1 MLQSSQISQ
10 FAQLLFDS
18 DEAARHATPILK
30 AILDGRS
37 SRVSDVAQHMR
48 GNAAANYKHIQR
60 FIQNVDTKASL
71 LRLFQAEAPFVIGDA
86 TEIPRPHA
94 YRTPYVGT
102 LKDGKTRGFWLL
114 LLATPYRGRALP
126 CHFLTYSSRTLAQ
139 QAESRNL
146 NHLQAFQP
154 LKALL
159 GDKPLVLDREFSYLE
174 LLEAFAAAQINFV
187 IRLKLGSHPPQFFDE
202 NKQRLELSAEPGKT
216 VVYRNLFYK
225 GKVRVNVIGYWQAG
239 YAEPLWVMTNLK
251 AEVGGQIYFARM
263 KIEETFRDLK
273 SLLGLAKVMNQHQ
286 AKMEQMVALVMLAYT
301 LGVLV
306 GEELRDVLFGAPPAP
321 HPARSRTSQPPHP
334 LRIPSPKWKL
344 YSGLFLLLKQKL
356 DVSPAELN
364 QVVRTAVDRFRRMVQ
379 YPVRTF
385 V

>member
-1 MLQSSQISQ
+1 MLQSNQILQ

-18 DEAARHATPILK
+18 DVTARQATPILK

-37 SRVSDVAQHMR
+37 ARVSDIAQHMR
-48 GNAAANYKHIQR
+48 GSAEANYKHIQR
-60 FIQNVDTKASL
+60 FMQKVDTKASL

-102 LKDGKTRGFWLL
+102 LKDGKTKGFWLL

-126 CHFLTYSSRTLAQ
+126 CHFLTYSSRTLAAE
-139 QAESRNL
+139 AESRNH
-146 NHLQAFQP
+146 NHLQAFEP

-159 GDKPLVLDREFSYLE
+159 GEKPLVLDRDFSYLE
-174 LLEAFAAAQINFV
+174 LLEALVAAQINFV

-202 NKQRLELSAEPGKT
+202 NKQRIELVAEPGKT
-216 VVYRNLFYK
+216 VIYRRLWYK
-225 GKVRVNVIGYWQAG
+225 GQVRVNVIGYWQKG

-251 AEVGGQIYFARM
+251 AERGGQIYFARM

-273 SLLGLAKVMNQHQ
+273 TLLGLGKVMNQHQ
-286 AKMEQMVALVMLAYT
+286 AKMEQIVALVLLAYT

-306 GEELRDVLFGAPPAP
+306 GEALRDVLYGAPPTAHPDAP
-321 HPARSRTSQPPHP
+321 RVGKPARRPQPF
-334 LRIPSPKWKL
+334 SPKWKL

-356 DVSPAELN
+356 SLAHGEVNPI
-364 QVVRTAVDRFRRMVQ
+364 VRTVLDRFRRLVQ
-379 YPVRTF
+379 HPVRTF

>member
-1 MLQSSQISQ
+1 MLQSNQIFQ
-10 FAQLLFDS
+10 FAQLVFDS
-18 DEAARHATPILK
+18 EDAARHATPILK
-30 AILDGRS
+30 AILAARS
-37 SRVSDVAQHMR
+37 SRVSALAQHMR
-48 GNAAANYKHIQR
+48 GSTEANYKHIQR
-60 FIQNVDTKASL
+60 FIQNVDTKETL
-71 LRLFQAEAPFVIGDA
+71 LRLFQADAPFVIGDA

-94 YRTPYVGT
+94 YRTSYVGT
-102 LKDGKTRGFWLL
+102 LKDGKTKGFWLL

-126 CHFLTYSSRTLAQ
+126 CHFITYSSRTLNQ

-146 NHLQAFQP
+146 NHLHAFAP

-159 GDKPLVLDREFSYLE
+159 GEKPLVLDRDFSYLE

-202 NKQRLELSAEPGKT
+202 NKQRLELSVDPGKT
-216 VVYRNLFYK
+216 VVYRNLWYK
-225 GKVRVNVIGYWQAG
+225 GKVRVNLIGSWRQG

-273 SLLGLAKVMNQHQ
+273 NLLGLEKVMNQHQ
-286 AKMEQMVALVMLAYT
+286 AKMEQIVALVLLAYT

-306 GEELRDVLFGAPPAP
+306 GEELRDVLYGAPPP
-321 HPARSRTSQPPHP
+321 TVQRGSNP
-334 LRIPSPKWKL
+334 LRRVHRLSQKWKL
-344 YSGLFLLLKQKL
+344 YSGLFILLRQKL
-356 DVSPAELN
+356 SLLPAEAD
-364 QVVRTAVDRFRRMVQ
+364 QIVRTVLDQFRRMVQ
-379 YPVRTF
+379 HPVRTF

>member
-18 DEAARHATPILK
+18 ADAARQATPILK
-30 AILDGRS
+30 AILDARS
-37 SRVSDVAQHMR
+37 ARLSDIAQHMR
-48 GNAAANYKHIQR
+48 GSAAANYKHIQR
-60 FIQNVDTKASL
+60 FMQRVDAKEGL
-71 LRLFQAEAPFVIGDA
+71 LRLFQADAPFVIGDA

-102 LKDGKTRGFWLL
+102 LKDGKTKGFWLL

-126 CHFLTYSSRTLAQ
+126 CHFITYSSRTIAAA
-139 QAESRNL
+139 AESRNL
-146 NHLQAFQP
+146 QHLQAFAP

-159 GDKPLVLDREFSYLE
+159 GDKPLVLDRDFSYLE
-174 LLEAFAAAQINFV
+174 LLEAFHAAQIHFV
-187 IRLKLGSHPPQFFDE
+187 IRLKMGTHPPEFIDG

-216 VVYRNLFYK
+216 VIYRGIWYK
-225 GKVRVNVIGYWQAG
+225 GKVCVNVIGYWQPG
-239 YAEPLWVMTNLK
+239 YAEPLWVMTNLQ

-273 SLLGLAKVMNQHQ
+273 NLLGLEKVMNQQQ
-286 AKMEQMVALVMLAYT
+286 AKMEQTVALVLLAYT

-306 GEELRDVLFGAPPAP
+306 GEQLRDGLYGTPPAP
-321 HPARSRTSQPPHP
+321 RPAAKRVAKAQHRLQHPGH
-334 LRIPSPKWKL
+334 KWKL

-356 DVSPAELN
+356 TLTPEEL
-364 QVVRTAVDRFRRMVQ
+364 QPIVRTALEQFRQLVQ

>member
-1 MLQSSQISQ
+1 MLQSNQIRQ
-10 FAQLLFDS
+10 FAQWLFDS
-18 DEAARHATPILK
+18 DGAARHATPILK

-37 SRVSDVAQHMR
+37 ARVSDVAQHMR
-48 GNAAANYKHIQR
+48 GNAEANYKHIQR
-60 FIQNVDTKASL
+60 FMQNVDTKESL
-71 LRLFQAEAPFVIGDA
+71 LRLFQADAPFVIGDA

-126 CHFLTYSSRTLAQ
+126 CHFLTYSSRTVAQ

-159 GDKPLVLDREFSYLE
+159 GDKPLVLDRDFSYLE
-174 LLEAFAAAQINFV
+174 LLEAFAAVQINFV

-202 NKQRLELSAEPGKT
+202 NKQRVELMAEPGKT

-225 GKVRVNVIGYWQAG
+225 GKVRINVIGYWQPG
-239 YAEPLWVMTNLK
+239 YAEPLWVMTNLQ

-273 SLLGLAKVMNQHQ
+273 SLLGLEKVMNQHQ

-321 HPARSRTSQPPHP
+321 HPARGRTSKPPRP
-334 LRIPSPKWKL
+334 RRAPSPKWKL

-356 DVSPAELN
+356 DVSQDQTN
-364 QVVRTAVDRFRRMVQ
+364 QIVRTVLDRFRRMVQ
-379 YPVRTF
+379 HPVRTF

>member
-1 MLQSSQISQ
+1 MLQSSQILQ
-10 FAQLLFDS
+10 FAQMLFDS
-18 DEAARHATPILK
+18 PDVARQATPILK
-30 AILDGRS
+30 ALLEGRS
-37 SRVSDVAQHMR
+37 ARVSDIAQHMHGR
-48 GNAAANYKHIQR
+48 AAANYKHVQR
-60 FIQNVDTKASL
+60 FMQNVDTKETL
-71 LRLFQAEAPFVIGDA
+71 LRLFQADAPFVIGDV

-102 LKDGKTRGFWLL
+102 LKDGKTQGFWLL

-126 CHFLTYSSRTLAQ
+126 CHFLTYSSRTIAAE
-139 QAESRNL
+139 AESRNL
-146 NHLQAFQP
+146 NHLQAFAP

-159 GDKPLVLDREFSYLE
+159 GDKPLVLDRDFSYLE
-174 LLEAFAAAQINFV
+174 LLEALHAAQINFV
-187 IRLKLGSHPPQFFDE
+187 IRLKLGAHPPQFFDE
-202 NKQRLELSAEPGKT
+202 NKQPIELVAEPGKT
-216 VVYRNLFYK
+216 VIYHNLWYK
-225 GKVRVNVIGYWQAG
+225 GKVRVNLIGYWQNG

-273 SLLGLAKVMNQHQ
+273 SLLGLQKVMNQQQ
-286 AKMEQMVALVMLAYT
+286 AKMEQLVALVLLAYT

-306 GEELRDVLFGAPPAP
+306 GEELRDVLFGAPAAT
-321 HPARSRTSQPPHP
+321 HPIAGRTSKPPRP
-334 LRIPSPKWKL
+334 VPIPSPKWKL

-356 DVSPAELN
+356 DLSLAEFQ
-364 QVVRTAVDRFRRMVQ
+364 QVVRRAVDRFRRMVQ

>member
-18 DEAARHATPILK
+18 ADAARQATPILK

-37 SRVSDVAQHMR
+37 ARVTDIAQHMR
-48 GNAAANYKHIQR
+48 GTPAANYKQIQR
-60 FIQNVDTKASL
+60 FMQKVDTKETL
-71 LRLFQAEAPFVIGDA
+71 LRLFQADAPFVIGDA

-102 LKDGKTRGFWLL
+102 LKDGKTKGFWLL

-126 CHFLTYSSRTLAQ
+126 CHFLTYSSRTIAAA
-139 QAESRNL
+139 AESRNL
-146 NHLQAFQP
+146 NHLQAFEP

-159 GDKPLVLDREFSYLE
+159 GDKPLVLDRDFSYLE
-174 LLEAFAAAQINFV
+174 LLEALHAAQINFV

-202 NKQRLELSAEPGKT
+202 NKQPIELVAEPGKT
-216 VVYRNLFYK
+216 VVYRNIFYK
-225 GKVRVNVIGYWQAG
+225 GKVRINVIGYWHKG

-251 AEVGGQIYFARM
+251 AELGGQIYFARM

-273 SLLGLAKVMNQHQ
+273 SLLGLGKVMNQQQ
-286 AKMEQMVALVMLAYT
+286 AKMEQLVALVLLAYT

-306 GEELRDVLFGAPPAP
+306 GEELRDVLFGAPPALP
-321 HPARSRTSQPPHP
+321 NARGQTSKPPRP
-334 LRIPSPKWKL
+334 LHAPSPKWKL
-344 YSGLFLLLKQKL
+344 YSGLFLLLKQKVDL
-356 DVSPAELN
+356 SLAQFQ
-364 QVVRTAVDRFRRMVQ
+364 QVVRTAVDRFRPMVQ
-379 YPVRTF
+379 HPVRTF

>member
-1 MLQSSQISQ
+1 MLQSNQISQ
-10 FAQLLFDS
+10 FAQWLFDS
-18 DEAARHATPILK
+18 ADAAHQATPILK
-30 AILDGRS
+30 AILDARS
-37 SRVSDVAQHMR
+37 ARVSDIAQQMR
-48 GNAAANYKHIQR
+48 GTPAANYKQIQR
-60 FIQNVDTKASL
+60 FIGKVDTKETL

-102 LKDGKTRGFWLL
+102 LKDGKTKGFWLL

-126 CHFLTYSSRTLAQ
+126 CHFITYSSRTLNQ
-139 QAESRNL
+139 LAESRNL
-146 NHLQAFQP
+146 QHLQAFEP

-159 GDKPLVLDREFSYLE
+159 GEKPLVLDRDFSYLE
-174 LLEAFAAAQINFV
+174 LLEALVAAQINFV
-187 IRLKLGSHPPQFFDE
+187 IRLKMGTHPPQFFDE
-202 NKQRLELSAEPGKT
+202 NKQRIELVAEPGKT
-216 VVYRNLFYK
+216 VIYRRLWYK
-225 GKVRVNVIGYWQAG
+225 GKVRVNVIGYWQKG
-239 YAEPLWVMTNLK
+239 YAEPLWVMTTLQ

-273 SLLGLAKVMNQHQ
+273 SLLGLEKVMNQKQ
-286 AKMEQMVALVMLAYT
+286 AKLEQMVALVLLAYT

-321 HPARSRTSQPPHP
+321 PRAKGRTAKPPRP
-334 LRIPSPKWKL
+334 LHRPSPKWKL
-344 YSGLFLLLKQKL
+344 YSGLFILLKQKL
-356 DVSPAELN
+356 TLAPEDLR
-364 QVVRTAVDRFRRMVQ
+364 QIVRTALERFRQMVQ

>member
-1 MLQSSQISQ
+1 MLQSNQIRQ

-18 DEAARHATPILK
+18 DDTARQATPILK
-30 AILDGRS
+30 AILEARS
-37 SRVSDVAQHMR
+37 ARVSQMAQHMR
-48 GNAAANYKHIQR
+48 GTPAANYKHIQR
-60 FIQNVDTKASL
+60 FIQTVDTKASL
-71 LRLFQAEAPFVIGDA
+71 LRLFQADAPFVIGDA
-86 TEIPRPHA
+86 TEVPRPHA

-102 LKDGKTRGFWLL
+102 LKDGKTKGFWLL

-126 CHFLTYSSRTLAQ
+126 CHFLTYSSRTLAAA
-139 QAESRNL
+139 AESRNL

-154 LKALL
+154 LKVLL
-159 GDKPLVLDREFSYLE
+159 GDKPLVLDRDFSYLE
-174 LLEAFAAAQINFV
+174 LLEALHAAQINFV

-202 NKQRLELSAEPGKT
+202 NKCLVELEAEPGKT
-216 VVYRNLFYK
+216 VIYRGIWYK
-225 GKVRVNVIGYWQAG
+225 GKVRVNVIGYWQKG

-273 SLLGLAKVMNQHQ
+273 SLLGLEKVMNQQQ
-286 AKMEQMVALVMLAYT
+286 AKMEQLVALVLLAYT

-306 GEELRDVLFGAPPAP
+306 GEELRDVLYGASQVSTPTGQ
-321 HPARSRTSQPPHP
+321 RTSQVPN
-334 LRIPSPKWKL
+334 RIRRPGQKWKL

-356 DVSPAELN
+356 DVSHDQAN
-364 QVVRTAVDRFRRMVQ
+364 QIVRTVLDRFRQMVHH
-379 YPVRTF
+379 PVRTF